1 MMNSK
6 SLTPSNRVDCQTCQ
20 ANLADYVR
28 LELDDQAAEQTYPEV
43 AFHIETCD
51 RCEAAYYLE
60 FRAQGQRKSLAQL
73 RQIGGRSQVAEAIG
87 QILAAPELDPT
98 PAPDPSWHQIALDHG
113 RAWLEQ
119 ETGHWRQVWL
129 SLSDLGRGPAATPA
143 LVGLMTDE
151 ATEPAPARR
160 SLNVAPTGAD
170 FEIKLNVVSEPAS
183 AGKELCRVD
192 AALTLKNRF
201 GDFSGAQVTLLWDD
215 TAHTQET
222 DALGKVSFAGLPCD
236 QLDSMSLTVVLPE

>member
-1 MMNSK
+1 M
-6 SLTPSNRVDCQTCQ
+6 
-20 ANLADYVR
+20 
-28 LELDDQAAEQTYPEV
+28 
-43 AFHIETCD
+43 
-51 RCEAAYYLE
+51 
-60 FRAQGQRKSLAQL
+60 
-73 RQIGGRSQVAEAIG
+73 
-87 QILAAPELDPT
+87 
-98 PAPDPSWHQIALDHG
+98 DHG

-119 ETGHWRQVWL
+119 ETGRWRQVWL
-129 SLSDLGRGPAATPA
+129 SLAELGRGPAVAPA

-151 ATEPAPARR
+151 ATESATARGA
-160 SLNVAPTGAD
+160 LNVAPTGAR

-201 GDFSGAQVTLLWDD
+201 GDFSGAQVTLLWGD

-222 DALGKVSFAGLPCD
+222 DALGKVSFGGLPCD